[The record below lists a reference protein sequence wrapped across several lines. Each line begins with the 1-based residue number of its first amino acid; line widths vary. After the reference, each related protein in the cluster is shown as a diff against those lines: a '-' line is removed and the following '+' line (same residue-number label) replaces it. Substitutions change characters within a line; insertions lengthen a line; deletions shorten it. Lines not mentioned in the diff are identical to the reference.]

1 MDNRGGLP
9 YRDSC
14 SVGFNLER
22 GKKMGYI
29 LLYAG
34 AALAVVPFVFT
45 QTVNGA
51 ALLGV
56 VVMLAGAWR
65 IAKA

>member
-1 MDNRGGLP
+1 
-9 YRDSC
+9 
-14 SVGFNLER
+14 
-22 GKKMGYI
+22 MGYI